1 MRFIL
6 RTIAAAAI
14 SLIVKEALTRDAQA
28 PLTSSSGNSSP
39 KKVK

>member
-14 SLIVKEALTRDAQA
+14 SLIVKEALTRDNQPPLSDAQKA
-28 PLTSSSGNSSP
+28 ANA
-39 KKVK
+39 KKVN